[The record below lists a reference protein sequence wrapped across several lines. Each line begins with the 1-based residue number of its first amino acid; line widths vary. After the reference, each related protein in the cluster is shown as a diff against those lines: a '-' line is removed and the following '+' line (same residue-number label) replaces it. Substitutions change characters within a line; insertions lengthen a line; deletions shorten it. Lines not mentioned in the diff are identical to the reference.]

1 MRPRKTLRL
10 RPIYLVYW
18 TVAALIVGMLL
29 APAGTKVPTGDHHG
43 PAHIHATQEVD
54 PDNPPEV
61 TLAVTEDA
69 LSGWNV
75 SVTTRNF
82 AFAPEMVNQAN
93 VPHHGHAHLY
103 VNGQKTARLY
113 GPAFHIADLPEGRNI
128 ISVSLNA
135 NDHSDLVLNG
145 QLIVAE
151 VTVMNPADAQSADRT
166 VPIKLISDQPSE
178 TKG

>member
-1 MRPRKTLRL
+1 MRPRKTLQT

-18 TVAALIVGMLL
+18 TVAALFVGMLL
-29 APAGTKVPTGDHHG
+29 GPAGTKTPTGDHHG

-61 TLAVTEDA
+61 TLAVAEDA
-69 LSGWNV
+69 LTGWNV

-93 VPHHGHAHLY
+93 VPRHGHAHLY
-103 VNGQKTARLY
+103 MNGQKIARLY

-145 QLIVAE
+145 QPIVAD
-151 VTVMNPADAQSADRT
+151 VIVMNPSAAETANPVAPADT
-166 VPIKLISDQPSE
+166 LTNPSIE

>member
-1 MRPRKTLRL
+1 MRPRKTLQL

-18 TVAALIVGMLL
+18 TVAALLVGMLL
-29 APAGTKVPTGDHHG
+29 PPSATKGPTGDHHG
-43 PAHIHATQEVD
+43 PTHIHATQEVD
-54 PDNPPEV
+54 PDKPPEV
-61 TLAVTEDA
+61 TLTVTQDA
-69 LSGWNV
+69 LSGWNGRV
-75 SVTTRNF
+75 STRNF

-103 VNGQKTARLY
+103 VNGQKIARLY
-113 GPAFHIADLPEGRNI
+113 GPAFHIADLPKERNI

-145 QLIVAE
+145 QPIAAE
-151 VTVMNPADAQSADRT
+151 VVVMNPVAAETANRA
-166 VPIKLISDQPSE
+166 VPANRLTNHSIE

>member
-1 MRPRKTLRL
+1 MKLRKTLQM
-10 RPIYLVYW
+10 RPIFLFYW
-18 TVAALIVGMLL
+18 TVAALLVGMLL

-43 PAHIHATQEVD
+43 PTHVHATQEVD
-54 PDNPPEV
+54 PDSPPEV
-61 TLAVTEDA
+61 TLAVTDDA

-75 SVTTRNF
+75 IVSTRNF
-82 AFAPEMVNQAN
+82 TFAPEMVNQLN
-93 VPHHGHAHLY
+93 VPQHGHAHLY
-103 VNGQKTARLY
+103 VNGQKIARLY

-145 QLIVAE
+145 QPIAAE
-151 VTVMNPADAQSADRT
+151 VVVMNPAAAATANRA
-166 VPIKLISDQPSE
+166 VPANMLTNHSIE

>member
-1 MRPRKTLRL
+1 MRPRKTLQMRS
-10 RPIYLVYW
+10 IYLVYW
-18 TVAALIVGMLL
+18 TVAALFVGMLL
-29 APAGTKVPTGDHHG
+29 APAGTKETAGDHHG

-54 PDNPPEV
+54 PENPPEV

-75 SVTTRNF
+75 SLTTRNF
-82 AFAPEMVNQAN
+82 AFAPEMVNKDN

-103 VNGQKTARLY
+103 VNDQKIARLY

-128 ISVSLNA
+128 ISVGLNA

-145 QLIVAE
+145 QPIAADIV
-151 VTVMNPADAQSADRT
+151 VMNPAAAETANRVAPANT
-166 VPIKLISDQPSE
+166 LTNPSIE